1 QGTDSVEVRLTTGTY
16 TLSGSVENAT
26 VMNALNVNVT
36 GSGDNNVLTG
46 GAGNN
51 VLNGMVGNDTL
62 VGGLGNDTLT
72 GGAGADTFVF
82 DAAFGLSNQDRI
94 TDFVTAQGD
103 KITLS
108 AAVFTQLGAA
118 GTPVVLG
125 GDYLQYSTVTGAL
138 TYDADG
144 VGGTSAVTLVVLG
157 TTTHP
162 ALTGAD
168 FVLIA

>member
-1 QGTDSVEVRLTTGTY
+1 MKTGAEHTMAPWGLIDPRHTSGRRMAAQFMPSSATGAKSKSV
-16 TLSGSVENAT
+16 
-26 VMNALNVNVT
+26 
-36 GSGDNNVLTG
+36 
-46 GAGNN
+46 
-51 VLNGMVGNDTL
+51 

-103 KITLS
+103 KIALS
-108 AAVFTQLGAA
+108 AAVFTQLGVA

-144 VGGTSAVTLVVLG
+144 VGGASAVTLVVLG